1 MAKISSMPLD
11 EVVSEGDLLLGSNGD
26 DKSTKNFSIAALSDH
41 IIGTGGNRVL
51 PVKSIVG
58 FRTSE
63 PANPSIGDRYINNQ
77 TDGAGTIING
87 VTQEAQA
94 SNITGTVVNR
104 NYIYVWEE
112 TGWRQIAPSIG
123 MTTWV
128 IDDTAQHTFHGS
140 GDGNVNA
147 ASWKVMDLYS
157 MTGSGGNVFF
167 DGGIVNTGSVGGYFG
182 QAGSVI
188 QGGEFRKVGA
198 NPDNIEL
205 LGAAG
210 GTISAGTGITIADN
224 VISADQGASVTRVSG
239 GNGLTGSVTSAGELS
254 VKYGDSSNPAS
265 YITEGPNGSI
275 TPGVMTVF
283 AAGNPGGAGYVT
295 IANMPFTNNAG
306 TVTDISIDNTSGL
319 TFTGT
324 ETNGAHAFATGGT
337 LNVANGGTGM
347 SSYNQG
353 DLIYATSSGLAT
365 ISIGTTGQ
373 FLTCKGTTNAPEWT
387 DGEDLFNKQVEVTAN
402 TTIGATHNNHTIF
415 INSAN
420 SVTITIGTGILAI
433 PGFDCS
439 FYNLGAG
446 EVSFSSQA
454 GVTLGT
460 PDGTRLATDKVAMI
474 TRVLSTSNVK
484 LKGEL
489 LV

>member
-1 MAKISSMPLD
+1 MAKIGNMPLD
-11 EVVSEGDLLLGSNGD
+11 EVVSEGDLLLGSNSG
-26 DKSTKNFSIAALSDH
+26 DKSTKNFSVAALSDH
-41 IIGTGGNRVL
+41 IIGTGGNRIL

-63 PANPSIGDRYINNQ
+63 PANPSIGDRYINDES
-77 TDGAGTIING
+77 DGAGVILDG
-87 VTQEAQA
+87 VVQEAQT
-94 SNITGTVVNR
+94 SSITGAVVNR
-104 NYIYVWEE
+104 DYIYVWEE

-128 IDDTAQHTFHGS
+128 IDDAAQYTFHGS
-140 GDGNVNA
+140 GSGNVNA

-157 MTGSGGNVFF
+157 MAQYGNVFF
-167 DGGIVNTGSVGGYFG
+167 NGGIVNTGSSGGYFG
-182 QAGSVI
+182 QAGSVV
-188 QGGEFRKVGA
+188 QAGEFRKVGA
-198 NPDNIEL
+198 DSANTEL

-210 GTISAGTGITIADN
+210 STIGAGTGITIAN
-224 VISADQGASVTRVSG
+224 NLISADQGSSVTRVSG
-239 GNGLTGSVTSAGELS
+239 GDGLTGSVTSAGELS
-254 VKYGDSSNPAS
+254 VKYGDSINPAS
-265 YITEGPNGSI
+265 YITEGPNGEVESS
-275 TPGVMTVF
+275 VFTVF
-283 AAGNPGGAGYVT
+283 AASNPWGAGYIT
-295 IANMPFTNNAG
+295 QGNMPFTNNAG
-306 TVTDISIDNTSGL
+306 TVTDISIDNVTGL

-324 ETNGAHAFATGGT
+324 ETNGSVAFATGGA

-365 ISIGTTGQ
+365 ISIGSTGQ
-373 FLTCKGTTNAPEWT
+373 FLTCKGSTSAPEWT

-402 TTIGATHNNHTIF
+402 TTIGSTHNNHTIF

-420 SVTITIGTGILAI
+420 SVTITIGTGVLSI

-446 EVSFSSQA
+446 EVSFSSQT

-460 PDGTRLATDKVAMI
+460 PDGTKLATDKVAMI

-489 LV
+489 TT

>member
-1 MAKISSMPLD
+1 MAKISNMPLD
-11 EVVSEGDLLLGSNGD
+11 EVVNEGDLLLGSNSD
-26 DKSTKNFSIAALSDH
+26 DKSTKNFSVAALSDH

-58 FRTSE
+58 FRLSE
-63 PANPSIGDRYINNQ
+63 PANPSIGDRYINDES
-77 TDGAGTIING
+77 DGAGSILNG
-87 VTQEAQA
+87 VVQEAQA
-94 SNITGTVVNR
+94 SSITGAVVNR
-104 NYIYVWEE
+104 DYIYVWEE

-123 MTTWV
+123 MTAWV
-128 IDDTAQHTFHGS
+128 IDDAAQYTFHGS
-140 GDGNVNA
+140 GSGNVNA

-157 MTGSGGNVFF
+157 MTDQYGNVFF
-167 DGGIVNTGSVGGYFG
+167 NGGIVNTGSSGGYFG
-182 QAGSVI
+182 QAGSVV
-188 QGGEFRKVGA
+188 QAGEFRKVGA
-198 NPDNIEL
+198 DSANTEL

-210 GTISAGTGITIADN
+210 STIGAGTGITIAN
-224 VISADQGASVTRVSG
+224 NIISADQGSSVTRVSG
-239 GNGLTGSVTSAGELS
+239 GDGLTGSVTSAGELS
-254 VKYGDSSNPAS
+254 VKYGDSSNYAN
-265 YITEGPNGSI
+265 YITEGPNGEVES
-275 TPGVMTVF
+275 GMFTVF
-283 AAGNPGGAGYVT
+283 AASNPGGAGY
-295 IANMPFTNNAG
+295 ISQSNMPFTNNEG
-306 TVTDISIDNTSGL
+306 TVTDISIDNTTGL

-324 ETNGAHAFATGGT
+324 ETNGAHAFTTGGT

-365 ISIGTTGQ
+365 ISIGSTGQ
-373 FLTCKGTTNAPEWT
+373 FLTCKGSTSAPEWT

-402 TTIGATHNNHTIF
+402 TTIGSTHNNHTIF

-420 SVTITIGTGILAI
+420 SVTITIGTGVLSI

-446 EVSFSSQA
+446 EVSFSSQT

-460 PDGTRLATDKVAMI
+460 PDGTKLATDKVAMI

-489 LV
+489 TT

>member
-1 MAKISSMPLD
+1 MAKIGNMPLD
-11 EVVSEGDLLLGSNGD
+11 EVVSEGDLLLGSNSG
-26 DKSTKNFSIAALSDH
+26 DKSTKNFSVAALSDH
-41 IIGTGGNRVL
+41 IIGTGGNRVI
-51 PVKSIVG
+51 PVKSFVG
-58 FRTSE
+58 FNGSE
-63 PANPSIGDRYINNQ
+63 PVNPEIGDRYINDT
-77 TDGAGTIING
+77 TDGAGLIVNG
-87 VTQEAQA
+87 VVQEAVA
-94 SNITGTVVNR
+94 SNITNSTINLH
-104 NYIYVWEE
+104 YIYVWEE
-112 TGWRQIAPSIG
+112 SGWRQIAPSIG
-123 MTTWV
+123 MTVWV
-128 IDDTAQHTFHGS
+128 IEESAQYTYHGA
-140 GDGNVNA
+140 GNNDVTR

-167 DGGIVNTGSVGGYFG
+167 NGGIVNTGSVGGYFG

-210 GTISAGTGITIADN
+210 GTIGAGTGITIADN
-224 VISADQGASVTRVSG
+224 IISADQGASVTRVSG
-239 GNGLTGSVTSAGELS
+239 GDGLTGSVTSAGELG
-254 VKYGDSSNPAS
+254 VKYGDSSNYAS

-275 TPGVMTVF
+275 VPGLMTVF
-283 AAGNPGGAGYVT
+283 AAGDPGGAGYVT

-306 TVTDISIDNTSGL
+306 TVTNISIDNTSGL

-324 ETNGAHAFATGGT
+324 ETNGVYAFATGGT
-337 LNVANGGTGM
+337 LNIANGGTGM

-365 ISIGTTGQ
+365 ISIGAAGQ

-387 DGEDLFNKQVEVTAN
+387 GGEDLFNKQVEVT
-402 TTIGATHNNHTIF
+402 TSTSIGSAHNNHTIF
-415 INSAN
+415 INSQN
-420 SVTITIGTGILAI
+420 SVTISISAGVLAI

-446 EVSFSSQA
+446 EVSFVSST
-454 GVTLGT
+454 GITLGT
-460 PDGTRLATDKVAMI
+460 PDGTKLATDKVAMI

-489 LV
+489 TT

>member
-1 MAKISSMPLD
+1 MAKISNMPLD
-11 EVVSEGDLLLGSNGD
+11 EVVNEGDLLLGSNSD
-26 DKSTKNFSIAALSDH
+26 DKSTKNFSVAALGDH

-63 PANPSIGDRYINNQ
+63 PANPSIGDRYINDEN
-77 TDGAGTIING
+77 DGAGAILNG
-87 VTQEAQA
+87 VVQEAQA
-94 SNITGTVVNR
+94 SSITGAVVNR
-104 NYIYVWEE
+104 DYIYVWEE

-128 IDDTAQHTFHGS
+128 IDDAAQYTFHGS
-140 GDGNVNA
+140 GSGNVNA

-157 MTGSGGNVFF
+157 MAQHGNVFF
-167 DGGIVNTGSVGGYFG
+167 NGGIVNTGTSGGYFG
-182 QAGSVI
+182 QAGSVV
-188 QGGEFRKVGA
+188 QAGEFRKVGA
-198 NPDNIEL
+198 DSANTEL

-210 GTISAGTGITIADN
+210 STIGAGTGITIAN
-224 VISADQGASVTRVSG
+224 NLISADQGSSVTRVSG
-239 GNGLTGSVTSAGELS
+239 GDGLTGSVTSAGELS
-254 VKYGDSSNPAS
+254 VKYGDSSNPAN
-265 YITEGPNGSI
+265 YITEGPNGEIES
-275 TPGVMTVF
+275 GVFTVF
-283 AAGNPGGAGYVT
+283 AASYPGGAGYIT
-295 IANMPFTNNAG
+295 QGNMPFTNNAG
-306 TVTDISIDNTSGL
+306 TVTDISIDNVTGL

-324 ETNGAHAFATGGT
+324 ETNGSVAFATGGA

-365 ISIGTTGQ
+365 ISIGSTGQ

-402 TTIGATHNNHTIF
+402 TTIGSTHNNHTIF

-420 SVTITIGTGILAI
+420 SVTITIGTGVLSI

-446 EVSFSSQA
+446 EVSFSSQT

-460 PDGTRLATDKVAMI
+460 PDGTKLATDKVAMI

-489 LV
+489 TT

>member
-1 MAKISSMPLD
+1 MAKIGNMPLD
-11 EVVSEGDLLLGSNGD
+11 EVVSEGDLLLGSNSG
-26 DKSTKNFSIAALSDH
+26 DKSTKNFSVAALGDH

-58 FRTSE
+58 FRLSE
-63 PANPSIGDRYINNQ
+63 PENPSVGDRYINDES
-77 TDGAGTIING
+77 DGAGTILNG
-87 VTQEAQA
+87 VVQEAQT
-94 SNITGTVVNR
+94 SSVTGSVVNR
-104 NYIYVWEE
+104 DYMYVWEE

-128 IDDTAQHTFHGS
+128 IDDSAQYTFHGS
-140 GDGNVNA
+140 GSGNVNA

-157 MTGSGGNVFF
+157 MTDQYGNVFF
-167 DGGIVNTGSVGGYFG
+167 NGSIVNTGSVGGYFG

-198 NPDNIEL
+198 DPANTEL

-210 GTISAGTGITIADN
+210 GTIGAGTGITIAN
-224 VISADQGASVTRVSG
+224 NIISADQGASVTRVSG

-254 VKYGDSSNPAS
+254 VKYGDSSNYNS

-275 TPGVMTVF
+275 VPGLTTAF
-283 AAGNPGGAGYVT
+283 AASDYGGAGYVT

-306 TVTDISIDNTSGL
+306 TVTDISIDNATGL

-337 LNVANGGTGM
+337 LNIAGGGTGM
-347 SSYNQG
+347 SSYSQG

-365 ISIGTTGQ
+365 ISIGSTGQ
-373 FLTCKGTTNAPEWT
+373 FLTCKGSTNAPEWT
-387 DGEDLFNKQVEVTAN
+387 DGEDLFNKQVEVTGN
-402 TTIGATHNNHTIF
+402 TTIGSVHNNHTIF
-415 INSAN
+415 ISSAN
-420 SVTITIGTGILAI
+420 SVTITIGTGVLAI